1 MLLSMTLPEPL
12 ESPPS
17 PEVGAGAG
25 GEARARRVDEEA
37 WDNTDGCGDRGG
49 GCGGGGGG
57 GALYFN
63 DLIPSPAPGGK

>member
-1 MLLSMTLPEPL
+1 MTLPEPL

-17 PEVGAGAG
+17 SETGSGTG
-25 GEARARRVDEEA
+25 GEPHARRVDEEA

-49 GCGGGGGG
+49 G

-63 DLIPSPAPGGK
+63 DLIPSPASGGK